1 MESNKPT
8 GPDLNWEDELE
19 YIMANTGRRVIRG
32 KISKGRKPYTAK
44 QAKFTTWE
52 QLKPLIDAS
61 KTQGKITRANILDS
75 DWDYLHKRV
84 CPKPYRV
91 SFESERKLA
100 LKKVNAGVAGTMTA
114 REVRI
119 VYDCK
124 KADARRN
131 AKRTMLLGPPTWVNT
146 QLLRAKER
154 MVEE

>member
-1 MESNKPT
+1 
-8 GPDLNWEDELE
+8 
-19 YIMANTGRRVIRG
+19 MANTGRRVIRG

-91 SFESERKLA
+91 SF
-100 LKKVNAGVAGTMTA
+100 
-114 REVRI
+114 
-119 VYDCK
+119 
-124 KADARRN
+124 
-131 AKRTMLLGPPTWVNT
+131 
-146 QLLRAKER
+146 
-154 MVEE
+154 